1 MIPEDFIFYK
11 ISRAAQKANK
21 FWSRKIQHLSITPV
35 QGLILLF
42 LHDQDQVTFSELS
55 KRTGLDSATLTGIVD
70 RLERANLILRMQKP
84 GDRRA
89 FLICLTVE
97 GGTVA
102 GIINTTAEISS
113 SEFLA
118 DFSKKDISDLNQ
130 LLDKIGS

>member
-1 MIPEDFIFYK
+1 MIPEEFIFYK

-21 FWSRKIQHLSITPV
+21 FWSKKIQHLNITPV

-55 KRTGLDSATLTGIVD
+55 KRTGLDSATLTGIID

-102 GIINTTAEISS
+102 DIINTTAEVSS

-118 DFSKKDISDLNQ
+118 DFSKKDVSDLNQ